1 MTRIEFFSFTDEQ
14 WNDIKTVV
22 HEALGLDAD
31 VIMICEKVGS
41 VVTPLRDCIEIK
53 ASTHTFCSVISRVSS
68 TMKNWTRKTANEG
81 LNNDS

>member
-31 VIMICEKVGS
+31 VIMICEKGGS

-53 ASTHTFCSVISRVSS
+53 ASTHILQLRDLAGFLDDEKLDPENSKR
-68 TMKNWTRKTANEG
+68 RLEQR
-81 LNNDS
+81 